1 MTSTRSIIAPAL
13 AALALACGACSTAG
27 PETPAFVETEDISVC
42 APGAGTF
49 SHTLTN
55 PYFPMSVGRQLI
67 LEGTEGGAAV
77 VLQVTVLPDTEL
89 VGGAWTRVIEERET
103 VDGALLE
110 VSRNFFVKTT
120 GGAVCYFGEDVDI
133 YENGAIVRHD
143 GAWRAGA
150 GGAVSGLFMP
160 AAPAAGMGFRQE
172 VAPGVAEDRV
182 MITAVG
188 TSVTVPAGQYDT
200 TVRFHETTPLEPGSV
215 SKKVYVSGIGPVVD
229 DAVRLTSLTP

>member
-1 MTSTRSIIAPAL
+1 MTNFCGIGAL
-13 AALALACGACSTAG
+13 GLVALALACGGCGNNG
-27 PETPAFVETEDISVC
+27 PNTPAFVETEDISIC
-42 APGAGTF
+42 APGAGAF

-67 LEGTEGGAAV
+67 LQGTEGGKAV
-77 VLQVTVLPDTEL
+77 VLQVTALPDTEL

-110 VSRNFFVKTT
+110 VSRNFFVQTA

-133 YENGAIVRHD
+133 YQNGTITSHD
-143 GAWRAGA
+143 GAWRAGVA
-150 GGAVSGLFMP
+150 GAISGLFMP

-172 VAPGVAEDRV
+172 VATGIAEDRV
-182 MITAVG
+182 TITSVG
-188 TSVTVPAGQYDT
+188 DSVTVPLGRYGS

-229 DAVRLTSLTP
+229 DVVRLTSLTP